1 MSTLLASQA
10 HYTGN
15 TGQAKKVLLSLPPRF
30 GDKYKPNFEKCSTEY
45 WNMKNEKLPEKQT
58 SLAVY
63 SRFWLR

>member
-45 WNMKNEKLPEKQT
+45 
-58 SLAVY
+58 
-63 SRFWLR
+63 